1 MGKEEGEAA
10 VLSLEKNAETSG
22 KGGGGVAGRG
32 KCLEPLRPRI
42 CRSLEAGELVWG
54 NP

>member
-10 VLSLEKNAETSG
+10 VLFGGKAETSG

-32 KCLEPLRPRI
+32 ECLEPLRPRI
-42 CRSLEAGELVWG
+42 CRSLEPGELIWG
-54 NP
+54 NR